1 TLVTGIFLVAT
12 PSTGVELTYDRSQV
26 AVAPGDPEEEEQ
38 YLDKHFSNLPM
49 QIHAF
54 GLVTSATASSFTI
67 KGQTF
72 VIEEKKKFEVTF
84 LVDGTD
90 TGFDIPKV
98 GSYAGALGTVTS
110 TTNGLTARLD
120 RLQDN
125 VPHKRAGSVSSR
137 SSSSSGK
144 KWSSAWKAGSP
155 SKAVAGNGTSA
166 EKSTVATVGG
176 AKEETKVGTASKGS
190 ALSSRNSFNIS
201 THRFMVLDVKTVDAN
216 VRVTGR
222 TVTTQE
228 DPLDFRMTWPVAEA
242 PMVLGIYTMTVQ
254 VGIDNDGLV
263 FEAING
269 RIELRPGTLGSDTYM
284 EEQLCSLPWRVR
296 VAGRVT
302 ASKDRTFTMESCVDI
317 VGQQTI
323 VVSRWL
329 VPDGKKSKRWVNY
342 KPVDVNDFISA
353 RGAVQTLHNDD
364 EGYILTVAMEEL
376 QNSVRDGGQSE
387 VLSSG
392 ASSSKAS
399 KKIWMAPSKSVQ
411 ATSTSTSEGSTSNLG
426 SSGRFKTT
434 AQASSSGSVSVRSR
448 VGDAATI
455 TAESPFDGVLTEGAF
470 AEVMSARNRRQAEDD
485 EGEARKRV
493 RFSEGAEADDAST
506 T

>member
-201 THRFMVLDVKTVDAN
+201 THRFMVLDVKTVDA
-216 VRVTGR
+216 
-222 TVTTQE
+222 
-228 DPLDFRMTWPVAEA
+228 
-242 PMVLGIYTMTVQ
+242 
-254 VGIDNDGLV
+254 
-263 FEAING
+263 
-269 RIELRPGTLGSDTYM
+269 
-284 EEQLCSLPWRVR
+284 
-296 VAGRVT
+296 
-302 ASKDRTFTMESCVDI
+302 
-317 VGQQTI
+317 
-323 VVSRWL
+323 
-329 VPDGKKSKRWVNY
+329 
-342 KPVDVNDFISA
+342 
-353 RGAVQTLHNDD
+353 
-364 EGYILTVAMEEL
+364 
-376 QNSVRDGGQSE
+376 
-387 VLSSG
+387 
-392 ASSSKAS
+392 
-399 KKIWMAPSKSVQ
+399 
-411 ATSTSTSEGSTSNLG
+411 
-426 SSGRFKTT
+426 
-434 AQASSSGSVSVRSR
+434 
-448 VGDAATI
+448 
-455 TAESPFDGVLTEGAF
+455 
-470 AEVMSARNRRQAEDD
+470 
-485 EGEARKRV
+485 
-493 RFSEGAEADDAST
+493 
-506 T
+506 